1 MKMKSKLAAVCA
13 GLMLAAGSA
22 NAGCVKGALAGG
34 VVGHV
39 AGKHGVVGAA
49 VGCAIGHHSD
59 KKKQKEAERQA
70 ALISVRAEVG
80 SMAIDLASKVVSE
93 SLKDSATASRVVDE
107 FLKDIESSKAGN

>member
-22 NAGCVKGALAGG
+22 NAGCVKGARAGG

-70 ALISVRAEVG
+70 AAAQQANAAQANAAV
-80 SMAIDLASKVVSE
+80 KP
-93 SLKDSATASRVVDE
+93 K
-107 FLKDIESSKAGN
+107 K